1 MDMRGLIDYLL
12 DTNTN
17 TQTYVQIV
25 TPNGELLDIDWL
37 ENDHLRDTIKIHTVS
52 RDKSGGDTEDGNE
65 MREL

>member
-17 TQTYVQIV
+17 TQTYVRIV

-52 RDKSGGDTEDGNE
+52 RNNSGGDTEDGNE